1 MRSEELRK
9 QDLLKLIDGLD
20 ISPSMYKNATEKY
33 KAVGTYLQEQGLICD
48 IFPQGSFSIGTV
60 VRPYNK

>member
-1 MRSEELRK
+1 MDNLYMRSEELRK

-33 KAVGTYLQEQGLICD
+33 KAVGTYLQEQGLI
-48 IFPQGSFSIGTV
+48 
-60 VRPYNK
+60 